1 MLFLSKKI
9 KENNSCKNKGFT
21 LIELI
26 VSIGLFSVVSTLAI
40 GSIIVLVDN
49 NRALRSE
56 QSTIT
61 NVSFALDAM
70 TRDIRMGYN
79 YFCQVGLNFNP
90 SQENEILPCP
100 DGLQGSPS
108 GIGISFVEGDVAVD
122 NPERRAYF
130 YDGTTILRRNGSD
143 PAESIISSSIE
154 VVDFDMFVSGTDR
167 GINGEQPVV
176 TIYMRVE
183 SESGQQYDFQTSVTQ
198 RFLNI

>member
-1 MLFLSKKI
+1 MFLSKIPKLH
-9 KENNSCKNKGFT
+9 SRDKNKGFT

-26 VSIGLFSVVSTLAI
+26 VSIGLFSVVSTLAV
-40 GSIIVLVDN
+40 GSILVLVDN

-70 TRDIRMGYN
+70 TRDIRMGFN
-79 YFCQVGLNFNP
+79 YFCESSSFLAYNLPADNAMRDC
-90 SQENEILPCP
+90 ENGG
-100 DGLQGSPS
+100 D
-108 GIGISFVEGDVAVD
+108 GISFIEGSAVTTTGTD
-122 NPERRAYF
+122 ERRAYF
-130 YDGTTILRRNGSD
+130 YNGDTIFRRIGIGD
-143 PAESIISSSIE
+143 PESIISSAID
-154 VVDFDMFVSGTDR
+154 VVDFDIFVSGTS
-167 GINGEQPVV
+167 GEQPVV